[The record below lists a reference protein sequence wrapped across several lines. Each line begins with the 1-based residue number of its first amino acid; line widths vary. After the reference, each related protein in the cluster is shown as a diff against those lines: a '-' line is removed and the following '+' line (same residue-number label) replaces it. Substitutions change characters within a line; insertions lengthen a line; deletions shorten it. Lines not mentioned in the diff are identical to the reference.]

1 MKMINEREQM
11 KNWIAISESQQI
23 DEGLMQT
30 IMAPF
35 KWLGGALVMVWNI
48 IKGAMRL
55 LALIIEYS
63 GKATMLVA
71 TPIKWISHLITIIFR
86 ALAGT
91 GHFMNE
97 FGREFRRFM
106 ESAGIDGDA
115 LLEEKSDVEQMIR
128 DIHDAIKQLNAKTT
142 PEMKAKFAELS
153 DPENEES
160 QTFIKNF
167 AIQINKTMMKNP
179 EQEPATTQQ
188 VPDTEP
194 ATPDVGT

>member
-1 MKMINEREQM
+1 MKNLNEREQM

-55 LALIIEYS
+55 LGLIIEYS
-63 GKATMLVA
+63 GKATMLVS

-86 ALAGT
+86 ALSGT
-91 GHFMNE
+91 GHFLNE
-97 FGREFRRFM
+97 FGRDFRRFM
-106 ESAGIDGDA
+106 ESENIDANAIMEERGDVD
-115 LLEEKSDVEQMIR
+115 LMVR
-128 DIHDAIKQLNAKTT
+128 DIHDAIKKLNARLTDEQKQ
-142 PEMKAKFAELS
+142 KFAQLA
-153 DPENEES
+153 DPENEDS

-167 AIQINKTMMKNP
+167 AIQINRTMMKNP